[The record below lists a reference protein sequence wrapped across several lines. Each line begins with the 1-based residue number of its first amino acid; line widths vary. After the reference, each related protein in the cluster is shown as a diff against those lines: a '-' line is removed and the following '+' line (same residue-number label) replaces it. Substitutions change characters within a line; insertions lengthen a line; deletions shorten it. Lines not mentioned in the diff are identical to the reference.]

1 MTTANLRL
9 DGKVAIVTGGAAGIG
24 EAAVLAF
31 ARAGAKVVIADCDV
45 KGGERVLGAV
55 RAAGAE
61 GFVVACDTSRASD
74 VESLVRTR
82 LDRFGRLD
90 CAVNNAGIQG
100 TIAPTAECT
109 EENWDR
115 IIAINLK
122 GVWLCLKYEIEAML
136 RQGSGAIVNVASN
149 FGIVG
154 SRGMPAYSAAK
165 HGVLGLTKTA
175 AIEYAKSGIRVNAVC
190 PGPTKTPMIGKILDA
205 QPDLAAVIDGIEAV
219 QPIGRMGESAEV
231 AEAILWLCS
240 DAASIAV
247 GSILSADGGYVAQ

>member
-1 MTTANLRL
+1 MTAVGVRL

-24 EAAVLAF
+24 EAAALAF
-31 ARAGAKVVIADCDV
+31 ARAGAKVVIADNDG
-45 KGGERVLGAV
+45 KGAETVLAAV

-61 GFVVACDTSRASD
+61 GLAVGCDTSRAAD
-74 VESLVRTR
+74 VEELVRRTVE
-82 LDRFGRLD
+82 RFGRLD

-100 TIAPTAECT
+100 TIAPTVECT

-149 FGIVG
+149 FGLVG

-175 AIEYAKSGIRVNAVC
+175 ALEYAKNGIRVNAVC
-190 PGPTKTPMIGKILDA
+190 PGPTKTSMIDKILRA
-205 QPDLAAVIDGIEAV
+205 QPELAAVIDGIEAV
-219 QPIGRMGESAEV
+219 QPIGRMGTSAEV
-231 AEAILWLCS
+231 AEAIVWLCS
-240 DAASIAV
+240 DAASIVV
-247 GSILSADGGYVAQ
+247 GGILSADGGYVAQ